1 MTNKK
6 EYRESYPLKDSST
19 QAQCSKVVC
28 LGKAF
33 SNEEERRAY
42 FRNELR
48 KKLPELKKIEG
59 FPIGEDD
66 DIIALSDPPYYTAC
80 PNPWLNDFI
89 AEWEKKK
96 ETIPGYKKDF
106 QVDEPYASD
115 VSEGKNNPIYNAHSY
130 HTKVP
135 HPAIMRYILHYTQPG
150 DIVFDGFAGTGMTG
164 VAAQLC
170 GNPDPETKY
179 KIERE
184 WHDMFGAKPAWG
196 ARKGICGDLSPI
208 ASFIAYNYNTPVDVE
223 AFEKEAKRI
232 LKAIED
238 ECGWMYTTL
247 HCPQLYNLEQIIA
260 IKKKASKE
268 EHERLEKQK
277 QQFSRI
283 EDQLIKDVQQAHDTG
298 TVLTQQHFDAVA
310 INLGLP
316 EGFVQPGRINYTV
329 WSDVFICP
337 ICSGEIVFWEA
348 AVDHHAG
355 KVMDEFRCP
364 HCQSL
369 QTKRSLA
376 RARKT
381 VFDKALNQAI
391 QQTKSTPVLIN
402 YTAGKA
408 RSEKAVSAFD
418 HALIEKIESADNP
431 YWYPT
436 DRMPDGYNTEQ
447 PKKSHGI
454 THVHH
459 FYTRRNLHVISDLN
473 DITKNAPEIYMVKS
487 AYDLTHSTTMSR
499 MIFKAGNKLVLTGY
513 QSGTLYI
520 SSIPIE
526 KNIINGFKDKIR
538 EFIKAYSL
546 LNTRSINYI
555 TSSNDLQ
562 IIDST
567 IDYIFTD
574 PPFGAN
580 IMYSE
585 LNFLWESWLKVKT
598 NNKTEAI
605 ENKVQ
610 NKTLLDYHEIMA
622 RCFGE
627 YYRIL
632 KPGKWMT
639 VEFSNTSA
647 TVWNGIQT
655 AIQRAGFIIA
665 NVAALDKQQGSFKA
679 VTTPTAVKQDLIISC
694 YKPSEEFENKFRQ
707 QSAEVNIWSFVQEH
721 LQHMPVHLRK
731 GQKTTAIIERSPKIL
746 YDRLI
751 TFYLMRGLP
760 IPIDATDFQAGLRQR
775 FTERDGMYFT
785 TDKAAEYD
793 EQKAKYGDQLSMGL
807 DVIYTE
813 NDAIQWLKSKL
824 KNKPAKRQDLYTGYV
839 QAIQGVRKND
849 VLPELDD
856 LLNEN
861 FIQETDGTWRVP
873 DLNEAKDREA
883 LRNRVLLKEFNRY
896 VEEVNKPKPK
906 KLKDVRV
913 EALRAGFKACWEKK
927 DFATIVLI
935 AGKISQNLLLE
946 DEQLLMYYDIAKDRV
961 G

>member
-1 MTNKK
+1 MTKDNKI
-6 EYRESYPLKDSST
+6 T
-19 QAQCSKVVC
+19 C
-28 LGKAF
+28 LGKTF
-33 SNEEERRAY
+33 SGEEERREY

-59 FPIGEDD
+59 FPIGEDE

-89 AEWEKKK
+89 AEWEKEK
-96 ETIPGYKKDF
+96 ETIPSRKKDF
-106 QVDEPYASD
+106 HVDEPYASD

-170 GNPDPETKY
+170 GNPDLETKY
-179 KIERE
+179 RIEKE
-184 WHDMFGAKPAWG
+184 WQGMFGTKPTWG
-196 ARKGICGDLSPI
+196 ARKAICGDLSPI

-223 AFEKEAKRI
+223 SFENEAKRI
-232 LKAIED
+232 LKAVED

-247 HCPQLYNLEQIIA
+247 HCPQLYNLEGIIVA
-260 IKKKASKE
+260 KKKASKE
-268 EHERLEKQK
+268 EHERLEKLK

-283 EDQLIKDVQQAHDTG
+283 EDQLIKDVQQANDPG

-316 EGFVQPGRINYTV
+316 ERFVQLGKINYTV

-355 KVMDEFRCP
+355 KVMDEFHCP

-369 QTKRSLA
+369 QTKRSLS
-376 RARKT
+376 RAQKT
-381 VFDKALNQAI
+381 VFDKAINQTI
-391 QQTKSTPVLIN
+391 QQTKATPVLIN

-418 HALIEKIESADNP
+418 HALIEKIEAANIHD
-431 YWYPT
+431 WYPT
-436 DRMPDGYNTEQ
+436 DRMPDGDESRRNDDV
-447 PKKSHGI
+447 GI

-459 FYTRRNLHVISDLN
+459 FYTRR
-473 DITKNAPEIYMVKS
+473 
-487 AYDLTHSTTMSR
+487 
-499 MIFKAGNKLVLTGY
+499 
-513 QSGTLYI
+513 
-520 SSIPIE
+520 
-526 KNIINGFKDKIR
+526 
-538 EFIKAYSL
+538 SL
-546 LNTRSINYI
+546 LILACSTSKTNLLDSILLTPMQWTNTNLYRYRWAGGFAGAGGGPLAGTYYIPSLVKEISI
-555 TSSNDLQ
+555 LQ
-562 IIDST
+562 SMKDYFNKAIRKKALYSRTYTNLLYVNSASQQSQKDNS

-610 NKTLLDYHEIMA
+610 NKTLLEYHEIMA
-622 RCFGE
+622 RCFNE

-694 YKPSEEFENKFRQ
+694 YKPSEEFENRFRQ

-793 EQKAKYGDQLSMGL
+793 EQKAKYGEQLSMGL

-839 QAIQGVRKND
+839 QAIQVRKND

-861 FIQETDGTWRVP
+861 FIQDTDGTWRVP

-883 LRNRVLLKEFNRY
+883 LRNRILLKEFNRY
-896 VEEVNKPKPK
+896 VDEVNKPKPK

-913 EALRAGFKACWEKK
+913 EALRGGFKASWEKK
-927 DFATIVLI
+927 DFTTIVLI
-935 AGKISQNLLLE
+935 ADKIPQNLLLE

-961 G
+961 